1 MSSGKGKDIAGCPR
15 LTKSGSDKRRSPA
28 RARMGSFAE
37 SIRDWASYQLFCR
50 TLKERLRAVRPF
62 CALSPG
68 LDFEY
73 GHLIERLDDAA
84 RIMQPRANKAANG
97 TASARVAT
105 GSSVG

>member
-1 MSSGKGKDIAGCPR
+1 M
-15 LTKSGSDKRRSPA
+15 
-28 RARMGSFAE
+28 AE
-37 SIRDWASYQLFCR
+37 SLREWASYQLFYQ

-105 GSSVG
+105 GSSVGSTFTGGSVGAFENAGVSTP